1 MFVAVYT
8 ESVQGQFYWQTMML
22 GICLWMIR
30 TQLKRIADAAERK
43 ADETKRMA
51 DEAKRKQSP

>member
-1 MFVAVYT
+1 MFLDSS
-8 ESVQGQFYWQTMML
+8 SVQGQIYGLTMLL
-22 GICLWMIR
+22 GIGLWMIR